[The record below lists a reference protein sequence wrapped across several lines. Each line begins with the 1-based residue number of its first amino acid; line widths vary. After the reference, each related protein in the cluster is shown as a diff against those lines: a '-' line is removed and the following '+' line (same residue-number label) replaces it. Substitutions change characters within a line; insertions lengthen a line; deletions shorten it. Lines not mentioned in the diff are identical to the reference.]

1 MSSLSL
7 TYHKGIG
14 MCISINVCTSNVAAL
29 FHLTHM
35 PEETKNTW
43 ARDDPAILILIAGG
57 MLGES
62 PTPHCR
68 ISTLKMIVGAAIAWS
83 VVWSYGLYDAI
94 RLVFLMV
101 FRDFLLVGVISATV
115 LW

>member
-1 MSSLSL
+1 MSTSTLPSMSSVSL

-14 MCISINVCTSNVAAL
+14 MCISINVCTSNVAVL

-57 MLGES
+57 MLGDS
-62 PTPHCR
+62 PTP
-68 ISTLKMIVGAAIAWS
+68 T
-83 VVWSYGLYDAI
+83 VVYQHL
-94 RLVFLMV
+94 R
-101 FRDFLLVGVISATV
+101 
-115 LW
+115 